1 MHETSKEKFH
11 MRKYIAVLLAVIFS
25 AGAVFAQELKVSGE
39 IKTGFFYY
47 QKQTGEKEPVSEGY
61 VHNTEDD
68 DVYQTLYMN
77 NRGQGRFRM
86 NLQLDKENMGMKVR
100 FQQDQWMDQNM
111 PKWDYAFAYGNFL
124 NNQLKLS
131 AGKLGDSPWG
141 AAGPEMWTELDTRIG
156 IRTEISPNILPGLNV
171 GFVLNDYNAG
181 VMQSAKTQTIGDIL
195 KESVLGLAYTHDVFA
210 LRFSYRMDSQNDE
223 DRGDQLVY
231 RLEERVLQ
239 KYLEGFQIWANGWYQ
254 GLASEDKSALELV
267 NWLYFQYAPRSFTAQ
282 FRLGY
287 NISEERHILQARPA
301 FYFNL
306 FDNLLNIGASFQFTQ
321 DFGENKMY
329 KDSPYLRLQVEPMI
343 KVNFGSAYIA
353 LVYQYRD
360 EYATK
365 DKDEITTVHW
375 VNLRVAYTF

>member
-1 MHETSKEKFH
+1 
-11 MRKYIAVLLAVIFS
+11 
-25 AGAVFAQELKVSGE
+25 
-39 IKTGFFYY
+39 FYY
-47 QKQTGEKEPVSEGY
+47 QKQIGDKEATSEGY

-68 DVYQTLYMN
+68 DVNQTLYMN
-77 NRGQGRFRM
+77 NRSQGRFRM
-86 NLQLDKENMGMKVR
+86 NLQIDKENMGMKVR
-100 FQQDQWMDQNM
+100 FQQDQWTDQQV
-111 PKWDYAFAYGNFL
+111 PKWDYAFAYGHFL
-124 NNQLKLS
+124 NNQLKIS

-195 KESVLGLAYTHDVFA
+195 RESVMGIAYTHDLLA
-210 LRFSYRMDSQNDE
+210 LRFSYRMDSENDE
-223 DRGDQLVY
+223 DRGAQLVY

-239 KYLEGFQIWANGWYQ
+239 NYLENFQIWANGWYQ

-267 NWLYFQYAPRSFTAQ
+267 NWLYFQYAPQSFTAQ

-287 NISEERHILQARPA
+287 NISEERHILQVRPA
-301 FYFNL
+301 FYYNF
-306 FDNLLNIGASFQFTQ
+306 FDNFLNVGASFQFTQ

-343 KVNFGSAYIA
+343 RVNFGTAYIA
-353 LVYQYRD
+353 LVYQYRN

-365 DKDEITTVHW
+365 DKDEVTNIHW
-375 VNLRVAYTF
+375 VNLRVVYTF